1 MASGYAGTQSGVYYS
16 IDGGESWS
24 QYSAA
29 LPVSSILSLALVS
42 GSSGALLAGTNG
54 ASAFST
60 APLAGISEQPGTKPY
75 AHPAQLSIAPNP
87 FRTKTAISLQLT
99 ARHRCRSST
108 RPAASY
114 VPSRFRNR
122 QSEIDNR
129 KSP

>member
-54 ASAFST
+54 ASRGWATGPST
-60 APLAGISEQPGTKPY
+60 L
-75 AHPAQLSIAPNP
+75 
-87 FRTKTAISLQLT
+87 
-99 ARHRCRSST
+99 
-108 RPAASY
+108 
-114 VPSRFRNR
+114 
-122 QSEIDNR
+122 R
-129 KSP
+129 KWT